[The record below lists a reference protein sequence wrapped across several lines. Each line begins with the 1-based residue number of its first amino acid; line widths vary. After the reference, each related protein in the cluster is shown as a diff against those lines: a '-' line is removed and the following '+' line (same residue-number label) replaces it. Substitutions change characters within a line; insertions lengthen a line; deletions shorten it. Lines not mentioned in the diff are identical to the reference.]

1 MKGKK
6 GLIRRQLLRK
16 NSEDQSEFNENN
28 MMSFEME
35 SNIDFPSEF
44 GDKQRSY
51 YQLNDNITRVNPY
64 PF

>member
-6 GLIRRQLLRK
+6 GLIKRQLLRK

-35 SNIDFPSEF
+35 SNIDLPS
-44 GDKQRSY
+44 
-51 YQLNDNITRVNPY
+51 
-64 PF
+64 